1 MNNIHIYLPLIL
13 LKTLFFN
20 AYGEYQYI
28 TVEGTHTSTIPASL
42 SSNAIE
48 EGSQYRISFELDLNT
63 VGEALVGDDA
73 DFGQNFLGY
82 DYVFKNSVKNF
93 SYTSAFSTLESSS
106 DLNLYLKI
114 DSTNRI
120 RVGIFY
126 YPQAISIHGG
136 VLSTIGLKGE
146 KSDAPLSAYVL
157 GDSLNDYFTASNFNF
172 VSIFHDTYAYWTTA
186 FLNTAG
192 STAYFNTMP
201 IDSIYEGTI
210 ATELPTIQLEASYV
224 LNQSNSYS
232 LIIDATPIS
241 GYPEDFTY
249 QWYVNDFPIPAS
261 FGGQSSTIEINSN
274 NQPLTP
280 YGVNVTNSTGTTT
293 RFFNVYLDLDNDGLN
308 DYFETNTNVF
318 VSPEN
323 TGTSPLQPDSS
334 GDGLLDGVVV
344 NAGFD
349 PNTDYSSLVSAS
361 RQGMSDLRP
370 GSTMIE
376 VTNNEATIQLKMEES
391 TDLNSWTE
399 INGAA
404 TMTVPVPSGSD
415 TKFFRFKMAE

>member
-1 MNNIHIYLPLIL
+1 MSNIHKYLPLIL

-28 TVEGTHTSTIPASL
+28 TVEGTHTSTIP
-42 SSNAIE
+42 NAIE

-210 ATELPTIQLEASYV
+210 ATELPTIQL
-224 LNQSNSYS
+224 
-232 LIIDATPIS
+232 
-241 GYPEDFTY
+241 
-249 QWYVNDFPIPAS
+249 
-261 FGGQSSTIEINSN
+261 
-274 NQPLTP
+274 
-280 YGVNVTNSTGTTT
+280 
-293 RFFNVYLDLDNDGLN
+293 
-308 DYFETNTNVF
+308 
-318 VSPEN
+318 
-323 TGTSPLQPDSS
+323 
-334 GDGLLDGVVV
+334 
-344 NAGFD
+344 
-349 PNTDYSSLVSAS
+349 
-361 RQGMSDLRP
+361 
-370 GSTMIE
+370 
-376 VTNNEATIQLKMEES
+376 KMEES

-399 INGAA
+399 IDGAA
-404 TMTVPVPSGSD
+404 TMTVPVPSGTD